1 MPATLERHQVAL
13 YLAALALGAAA
24 SFIPALGALAGHLTL
39 PALSLLLLATFLSIP
54 LTRATGGHSN
64 TPAPGF
70 RRTLLAL
77 NFLLVPLIVAA
88 LIALVKLLAP
98 GTPDALLFTAA
109 LALLSPCI
117 DYVVVFTRLSGGNST
132 RLLASTPLL
141 LGAQVLLVPLW
152 LWIYRTA
159 GLWDTTPITGLQGA
173 SSGVL
178 AALAAIALPFLAALA
193 LQQHPHTRRIAH
205 KAADTAMIPLMIL
218 VLGATTTA
226 HTAEVTH
233 HLNHLLPLAALYT
246 FYAATTWWSA
256 HCLLGT
262 TAHTP
267 ADRTALTY
275 SAVTRN
281 ALVILPIVLA
291 TATTQNG
298 TLTHLLPLAV
308 ITQTIIELLT
318 MTTMVAHYR
327 KTHT

>member
-24 SFIPALGALAGHLTL
+24 SFIPALAHLAGYLTL

-54 LTRATGGHSN
+54 LTRTTGEHPN

-70 RRTLLAL
+70 RRTLLTL

-109 LALLSPCI
+109 LVLLSPCI

-132 RLLASTPLL
+132 RLLASTPLI
-141 LGAQVLLVPLW
+141 LGTQVLLVPLW
-152 LWIYRTA
+152 LWIYRIA
-159 GLWDTTPITGLQGA
+159 GLWDTAPITGLQGA
-173 SSGVL
+173 SGGVL
-178 AALAAIALPFLAALA
+178 TALAAIALPFLIALA
-193 LQQHPHTRRIAH
+193 LQQHPRTRHTAQN
-205 KAADTAMIPLMIL
+205 AADATMIPLMLL

-233 HLNHLLPLAALYT
+233 HLTHLLPLAALYAL
-246 FYAATTWWSA
+246 YAATTWWST
-256 HCLLGT
+256 HRLLGT
-262 TAHTP
+262 TAHIT

-281 ALVILPIVLA
+281 ALVILPIILA

-298 TLTHLLPLAV
+298 ALTHLLPLAV